1 LPEIHFSKRGH
12 YNMKQTEEK
21 KEREV
26 YIAPVVSDIAPVT
39 LTKVQGAD
47 STDGPEDPSGFEP

>member
-1 LPEIHFSKRGH
+1 
-12 YNMKQTEEK
+12 MKQTEEK

>member
-1 LPEIHFSKRGH
+1 
-12 YNMKQTEEK
+12 MKQTEEK

-39 LTKVQGAD
+39 LTKVQGD
-47 STDGPEDPSGFEP
+47 STDGTDDESTNNGF